1 MIKKRRLIFQL
12 IAITFFLGFFIPFH
26 FIKAACPLDVDVVF
40 INDSSGSMWDERNTL
55 CNVINTV
62 ITGLSN
68 MGFHL
73 NYRIYVLSNS
83 NNLVSL
89 LPCEQDRL
97 LYNSCGGNDTGDN
110 EMWGPAV
117 AERAQNYPWRP
128 GATRIIIPISDEGP
142 YCGDGCNVDDTN
154 SITNAINAA
163 NANNVFVFPIQGN
176 GASACC
182 SNNMDALVAGT
193 NANDKKFLFSGNAND
208 MARDISNAII
218 MAVWDSDQ
226 DCFVPADCPC
236 DPNNPPT
243 NPNCPGGVMGC
254 NDAVDTNS
262 CINPSSTEAMLPA
275 DPWQCNSIPSVA
287 TLFGI
292 RQDYICN
299 FEYFKYDC
307 GGLTKG
313 VCAVNCGDNYD
324 NNQNGYVDK
333 FDKSC
338 PLAGGIVPCGR
349 ERDDATT
356 PEFENCPCRLCHLFV
371 LVDRIIKFALFKIV
385 VPLAVLMIVIGGI
398 MFLTAGGNP
407 ERISSSKK
415 LMTNVAI
422 GILIIFAAW
431 IIVNT
436 ILMLIGV
443 ADWTGLKEGWWQI
456 ECPVPGVCCKY
467 QGSWRIP
474 CFKSVNEPC
483 KLPWEP

>member
-1 MIKKRRLIFQL
+1 
-12 IAITFFLGFFIPFH
+12 
-26 FIKAACPLDVDVVF
+26 
-40 INDSSGSMWDERNTL
+40 
-55 CNVINTV
+55 
-62 ITGLSN
+62 
-68 MGFHL
+68 
-73 NYRIYVLSNS
+73 
-83 NNLVSL
+83 
-89 LPCEQDRL
+89 
-97 LYNSCGGNDTGDN
+97 
-110 EMWGPAV
+110 
-117 AERAQNYPWRP
+117 
-128 GATRIIIPISDEGP
+128 
-142 YCGDGCNVDDTN
+142 
-154 SITNAINAA
+154 
-163 NANNVFVFPIQGN
+163 
-176 GASACC
+176 
-182 SNNMDALVAGT
+182 
-193 NANDKKFLFSGNAND
+193 
-208 MARDISNAII
+208 
-218 MAVWDSDQ
+218 
-226 DCFVPADCPC
+226 
-236 DPNNPPT
+236 
-243 NPNCPGGVMGC
+243 
-254 NDAVDTNS
+254 
-262 CINPSSTEAMLPA
+262 MLPA

-299 FEYFKYDC
+299 FEYFSYDC

-356 PEFENCPCRLCHLFV
+356 PEFENCPCRLCDLFV

-407 ERISSSKK
+407 ERISSAKK